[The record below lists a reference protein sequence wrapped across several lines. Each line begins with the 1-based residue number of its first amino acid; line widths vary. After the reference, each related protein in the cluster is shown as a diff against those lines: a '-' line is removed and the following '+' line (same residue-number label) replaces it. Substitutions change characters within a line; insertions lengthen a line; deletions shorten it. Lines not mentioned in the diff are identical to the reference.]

1 MRSAIKT
8 TALLVASAATLGACD
23 YTGDWLF
30 AGFVEGIPGVYHI
43 YAEDG
48 GQYLTPIPRDSSA
61 DEIEAAT
68 MYLEIGPE
76 PGAALGGVT
85 FNFLGTGGP
94 VCVFVDPETAAWNN
108 SVAAEQDE
116 VQRAWSYPDNPFD
129 DGDLDVFVG
138 LSAYYNGSPGVAM
151 GDFRVTYSDSLGNEV
166 PIELS
171 ECSNTNV
178 FDDPGRF
185 FSGRGMPELCNLSY
199 TDPGI
204 SYTAALST
212 FSTPL
217 DDDRLGYG
225 LLLFDG
231 TCDTLL
237 ETMSATE
244 GDSATLECVILGES
258 LLPEPNPTSYGPY
271 YGYDPSRAWPTV
283 AAFEAEFC
291 RSITGNMRKFC
302 RDEADAKEEAGLE
315 CDWQTPNSI
324 DDRCFCGDP
333 NDVPESGAL

>member
-185 FSGRGMPELCNLSY
+185 FSGRGMPLDPSSSEEDRYASSKLVIDATRQWPEEGGPRDYPELN
-199 TDPGI
+199 
-204 SYTAALST
+204 
-212 FSTPL
+212 
-217 DDDRLGYG
+217 R
-225 LLLFDG
+225 
-231 TCDTLL
+231 TLL
-237 ETMSATE
+237 EELAPDAFDIVMENWGDVIE
-244 GDSATLECVILGES
+244 GWGKTR
-258 LLPEPNPTSYGPY
+258 Y
-271 YGYDPSRAWPTV
+271 
-283 AAFEAEFC
+283 
-291 RSITGNMRKFC
+291 
-302 RDEADAKEEAGLE
+302 
-315 CDWQTPNSI
+315 
-324 DDRCFCGDP
+324 
-333 NDVPESGAL
+333 